1 MTLLRHWTLYD
12 SISNSNYCV
21 SRLKIGKE
29 PGMKTFKRFLATIG
43 CPLEQAKQKYAY
55 MDPILRKEL
64 KAKILDKSNEFGL
77 DKILIDSFVRQVT
90 ETV

>member
-1 MTLLRHWTLYD
+1 MGTITIQKELRMTLLRHWTLFD

-43 CPLEQAKQKYAY
+43 VPLEQAKQKYSY
-55 MDPILRKEL
+55 MDP
-64 KAKILDKSNEFGL
+64 
-77 DKILIDSFVRQVT
+77 
-90 ETV
+90 